1 MLPGMFIDIGGIPTW
16 WYITAL
22 ALAVLIIGIAKSG
35 FGGGIGILA
44 VPLTASALPPQMP
57 QVALGMMLPIL
68 IAADVVAV
76 WQHRGNQSW
85 WRLRWSLGAALIGI
99 VAAGALVIWFRS
111 GSTDAARQQQLL
123 GSLLGLLV
131 GGLCLMLVLIQCY
144 RFLGGKL
151 PRVPDTR
158 TSATTA
164 GGVAGFVSMLSHG
177 AGPIMSV
184 YLLEQR
190 MEKRLL
196 VGTLAV
202 FFFAVNVMKVP
213 VYVQLDWIIGW
224 TLAESAMWFVLVPVG
239 GGLGLWMHKRI
250 PERPF
255 TAIMYLG
262 AAAAAA
268 NMIYKAIVHWPAT
281 SPS

>member
-1 MLPGMFIDIGGIPTW
+1 MFIDIGDIPLG

-22 ALAVLIIGIAKSG
+22 SLAVLIIGIAKSG

-44 VPLTASALPPQMP
+44 VPLTASALPPEMP

-68 IAADVVAV
+68 IAADIVAV

-85 WRLRWSLGAALIGI
+85 WRLCWSLGAAALGI
-99 VAAGALVIWFRS
+99 AAAGALVVWFRA
-111 GSTDAARQQQLL
+111 GSEDAARQEQLL

-131 GGLCLMLVLIQCY
+131 GGLCLLLVLIQCY

-158 TSATTA
+158 LSAATA
-164 GGVAGFVSMLSHG
+164 GGVAGFISMLSHG

-190 MEKRLL
+190 IAKRLL

-202 FFFAVNVMKVP
+202 FFFAVNLMKVP
-213 VYVQLDWIIGW
+213 VYVQLGWITRH
-224 TLAESAMWFVLVPVG
+224 TLVESAMWFVLVPIG
-239 GGLGLWMHKRI
+239 GAVGLWMHKRI

-255 TAIMYLG
+255 SAVMYLG
-262 AAAAAA
+262 AAAAAG
-268 NMIYKAIVHWPAT
+268 NMIYTAIGHWP
-281 SPS
+281 P